1 MRCIWFGPGVL
12 FETRHHLSEKKAAPE
27 TGAAF
32 S

>member
-1 MRCIWFGPGVL
+1 MRWLWFGLGVL
-12 FETRHHLSEKKAAPE
+12 FETRHHLSRKKAAPE